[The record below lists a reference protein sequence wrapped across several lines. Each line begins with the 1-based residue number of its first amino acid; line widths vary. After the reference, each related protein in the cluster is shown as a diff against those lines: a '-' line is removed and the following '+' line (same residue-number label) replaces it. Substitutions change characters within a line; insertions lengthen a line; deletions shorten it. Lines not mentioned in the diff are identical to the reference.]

1 MKSVYWSTLKRSFL
15 SPLFLSAIVGTVL
28 TCYISA
34 RDYIVDDM
42 NVVYI
47 IELMLNLGMMK
58 KVLVFF
64 AAIPFVTAFC
74 QDYNSGYI
82 NFVLSRSSEK
92 KYLISTVLSCVLSG
106 FSAIFIGI
114 SIFGAILS
122 VLYPVQ
128 TYETVGVY
136 SSVAAQHPFLYLL
149 ILNSVFSLYAAVW
162 TMAGLA
168 LSAILVDGMVALGSP
183 LIWGYILE
191 EMTDKLPSYLNLYKL
206 SHCYDIFGQ
215 SVLLNYLYTIAVF
228 IFVILIFGYI
238 FAYFAKRRIR
248 NEMV

>member
-15 SPLFLSAIVGTVL
+15 SPLFFGAIIGTVL

-47 IELMLNLGMMK
+47 IELMLNLGMLK
-58 KVLVFF
+58 KILVFF
-64 AAIPFVTAFC
+64 SAIPFVTAFC
-74 QDYNSGYI
+74 QDFNSGYI
-82 NFVLSRSSEK
+82 NFVLLRSSEK
-92 KYLISTVLSCVLSG
+92 KYLLSTIACCALSG

-114 SIFGAILS
+114 SIFGGILS
-122 VLYPVQ
+122 VVYPVQ

-136 SSVAAQHPFLYLL
+136 SSVAAHHPFLYLL

-162 TMAGLA
+162 TVAGLA
-168 LSAILVDGMVALGSP
+168 LSAILVDGMVALGAP
-183 LIWGYILE
+183 LIFGYLLE
-191 EMTDKLPSYLNLYKL
+191 ELTGKLPAYLNLYKL

-228 IFVILIFGYI
+228 VLTILLFGSV
-238 FAYFAKRRIR
+238 FSYFAKRRIR